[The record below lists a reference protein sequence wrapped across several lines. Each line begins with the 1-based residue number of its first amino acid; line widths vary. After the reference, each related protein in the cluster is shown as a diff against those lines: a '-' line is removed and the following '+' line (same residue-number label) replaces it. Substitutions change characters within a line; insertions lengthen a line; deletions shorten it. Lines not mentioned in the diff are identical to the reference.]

1 MQARYDRNKPLISE
15 EEQKLIGS
23 CAAAVVGLG
32 GLGGTIA
39 EQLAR
44 LGFGRLILIDGDVV
58 DESNLN
64 RQIFATEETIG
75 LTKVEAALKR
85 LRTVNSKTAYSVR
98 NVRLDE
104 NNAVTLLRGADI
116 VFDALDN
123 ISSRRILQAACKKLE
138 LPLVHG
144 AIGGWC
150 GQVSFLL
157 PGDTAFDYLYPPDSG
172 SAPQTQL
179 GNLAPTASLVASMQ
193 VAQAVNWRLKKGELL
208 TKRVLYI
215 DLLTQEYNIIEL

>member
-1 MQARYDRNKPLISE
+1 MKTRYDRNKPLISE
-15 EEQKLIGS
+15 EEQKLIGN

-32 GLGGTIA
+32 GLGGTIS

-64 RQIFATEETIG
+64 RQLFATGETIG
-75 LTKVEAALKR
+75 EPKTEAALKR
-85 LRTVNSKTAYSVR
+85 LRTANPETVCNACYA
-98 NVRLDE
+98 RLDE
-104 NNAVTLLRGADI
+104 KNAVKLLHGADI

-123 ISSRRILQAACKKLE
+123 IPSRRILQKTCRTMGV
-138 LPLVHG
+138 PLVHG

-157 PGDTAFDYLYPPDSG
+157 PGDTAFDYLYPPDS
-172 SAPQTQL
+172 SPATSPQL

-193 VAQAVNWRLKKGELL
+193 VAQAVNWLLKKGELL

-215 DLLTQEYNIIEL
+215 DLLTQEFNIIVL